1 MSIPATP
8 RAIVKIDRPGFTDGQ
23 SSIVYDS
30 WETKRLIKEVDV
42 ELVTD
47 ESSQAV
53 VKFFD
58 PKYRLID
65 TFSDATA
72 KAVVKVYLGYGQEL
86 GEPVFKGLLANV
98 ERDRRDTTF
107 TAFDMAFVMK
117 LEKRAGYKNKAD
129 DLAIIR
135 GLVER
140 NKLKFEGPES
150 PLKLEPHKAMMQDEQ
165 TDWAWMMERAHDAG
179 LKIFVRHDTVFA
191 KYPAKVGTPI
201 LTLRNGKDFEIIDG
215 WGFMYHTLEDQDG
228 KPKVV
233 KHRRRGKAG
242 KRIEG
247 QSDVGQKGREEMSLK
262 RDMASPTKSKLSR
275 RAQAQKELEREHAF
289 EGHIET
295 LYPVD
300 VDKRPDVRN
309 TVELQAIGKLLSGK
323 YICDAVNYR
332 FAPGELSMGLDLYRD
347 IQV

>member
-8 RAIVKIDRPGFTDGQ
+8 HAIVRIEAGE
-23 SSIVYDS
+23 SVVYDS
-30 WETKRLIKEVDV
+30 WEAKGLIKEVDV

-47 ESSQAV
+47 ESSQGMI
-53 VKFFD
+53 KFFD
-58 PKYRLID
+58 PKYRVAD
-65 TFSDATA
+65 YFSDATA
-72 KAVVKVYLGYGQEL
+72 KAVVKIYLGYGQDL
-86 GEPVFKGLLANV
+86 GEPVFKGILANI
-98 ERDRRDTTF
+98 ERDRRDTSF
-107 TAFDMAFVMK
+107 TAFDMAFAMK
-117 LEKRAGYKNKAD
+117 LEKRAGYKNKKD
-129 DLAIIR
+129 DLGIIR

-140 NKLKFEGPES
+140 NPPLKFEGPET
-150 PLKLEPHKAMMQDEQ
+150 PLKLEPHKAMTQDQQ

-201 LTLRNGKDFEIIDG
+201 LTLKNGKDFEIIDG

-233 KHRRRGKAG
+233 KHRRRGKGG

-247 QSDVGQKGREEMSLK
+247 QSDTGQKGREEMSLK
-262 RDMASPTKSKLSR
+262 RDIAGPTKSKLSK

-347 IQV
+347 IVV